1 MLVNLTVV
9 CGWVGSYLP
18 PPHSYDI
25 ETSKQKHLHERG
37 IDMTS
42 SDRLLR
48 QLLKAVEAHNRH
60 SKNKITQVEALKLY
74 LEMTKAGK

>member
-9 CGWVGSYLP
+9 CGCVGYYLP

-25 ETSKQKHLHERG
+25 ETSKQKHLYERG

-48 QLLKAVEAHNRH
+48 QLLKAIEAHNRYSQ
-60 SKNKITQVEALKLY
+60 SKISQLEALRLY
-74 LEMTKAGK
+74 LEMTKAGR